1 MSPEPSRHLE
11 PIPLRLTTYA
21 TAGGGVRLAVA
32 GEIDIATV
40 DPLADAM
47 LGIIRDRQPV
57 RLDVDFAEV
66 TFLDS
71 SGVAALVAAWQS
83 ASADRID
90 FTVVNCGPNVLR
102 VLEITGMVQS
112 LTGSAPASA
121 PAGAP
126 DQA

>member
-11 PIPLRLTTYA
+11 PIALQLTTYA
-21 TAGGGVRLAVA
+21 TADGGARLAVA

-40 DPLADAM
+40 DTLADAM
-47 LGIIRDRQPV
+47 TGIIRDRRPV

-71 SGVAALVAAWQS
+71 SGVAALVAAWQL

-90 FTVVNCGPNVLR
+90 FTVVNCCPNVLR
-102 VLEITGMVQS
+102 VLEITGMVQA
-112 LTGSAPASA
+112 LTASA

-126 DQA
+126 DLA